1 MQLSVNVTLPY
12 IKKIAVEYQCGK
24 TTSENGTYFT
34 SPATPQRI
42 CNLLINRV
50 NDDICQV
57 NITHTSL
64 FTLTGFPMSKCIF
77 FFIIDSFDTFGKYFV
92 QGNLLQ
98 CKLDFK
104 KIDLGKDFVQFKF

>member
-1 MQLSVNVTLPY
+1 MFLVTKKMHPLSNITQPQ
-12 IKKIAVEYQCGK
+12 IAVEYQCGK

-57 NITHTSL
+57 
-64 FTLTGFPMSKCIF
+64 GE
-77 FFIIDSFDTFGKYFV
+77 
-92 QGNLLQ
+92 
-98 CKLDFK
+98 
-104 KIDLGKDFVQFKF
+104 